1 MYPQQ
6 RTASAATDRFQS
18 LIDRVLH
25 LRRELGID
33 IPLSLSD
40 SEDTSFSLVEICETS
55 VGTPG
60 HIAPA
65 YDRRDWL
72 IWEQSPCGRNQPAED

>member
-6 RTASAATDRFQS
+6 RIAPAVTERFQS
-18 LIDRVLH
+18 FIDRVLH

-40 SEDTSFSLVEICETS
+40 SEDTSSSLVEICENS
-55 VGTPG
+55 VGAPG
-60 HIAPA
+60 HMPPA
-65 YDRRDWL
+65 YDRRAWL
-72 IWEQSPCGRNQPAED
+72 TWEQSPCGRNQD